1 MKQKVAVVVL
11 HTKEG
16 DLIPLFI
23 VWDNMVK
30 YPIDKVISKQKAASL
45 KSGGFGIRYTI
56 RVQNQ
61 YRYLFYEYSGWFIEK
76 IPAGE

>member
-16 DLIPLFI
+16 ELIPLFI

-45 KSGGFGIRYTI
+45 
-56 RVQNQ
+56 
-61 YRYLFYEYSGWFIEK
+61 
-76 IPAGE
+76 